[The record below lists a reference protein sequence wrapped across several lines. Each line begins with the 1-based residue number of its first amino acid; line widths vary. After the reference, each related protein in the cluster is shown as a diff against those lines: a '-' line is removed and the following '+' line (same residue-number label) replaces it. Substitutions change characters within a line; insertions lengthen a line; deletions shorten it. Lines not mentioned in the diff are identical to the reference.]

1 MQLAN
6 ILRCIDKGFLLL
18 LLLLWEM
25 LTDALKGIGL
35 RSVFRNF
42 LWEKKKVTD
51 FFDNFLY
58 FP

>member
-35 RSVFRNF
+35 GSVFRNF
-42 LWEKKKVTD
+42 LWEKKKVMD

>member
-35 RSVFRNF
+35 RNVFRNF

>member
-18 LLLLWEM
+18 LLLWEM

-35 RSVFRNF
+35 GSVFRNF
-42 LWEKKKVTD
+42 LWEKKKITD

>member
-6 ILRCIDKGFLLL
+6 ILHCIDKGF

-35 RSVFRNF
+35 GSVFRNF